1 MSANSDSPLSTAGS
15 SSHARF
21 PFAPGGVATDRQA
34 TVLSAPRGDG
44 GSSISLGPATG
55 DEASPPAAPTAT
67 SIKLFPS
74 QRMELS
80 EDAAAGQ
87 TLGHFTI
94 RRRIGSG
101 GMGTVFL
108 ADDEKLQRQVALKV
122 LSPEQTADP
131 ASVQRF
137 INEARAAARL
147 DHDHVARVF
156 FYGDDQ
162 GLHYIAYEYVQG
174 GNLRELIR
182 ARGRLE
188 PAEVVAYA
196 VQLAAALC
204 HTSACGVVHRD
215 IKPSNII
222 VTQQGKAKLVDL
234 GLARKE
240 SLEESAQL
248 TVAGTTLGTFDY
260 ISPEQAK
267 DPRNVD
273 VRSDIYSL
281 GCTLYHA
288 LTGEAPYPDGTVLQ
302 RLLDHQE
309 KEPPDPAVKNRRV
322 SPALS
327 AVVRKMMAADQRRRY
342 PSAEALL
349 HDLLLIAS
357 AMGLRT
363 LPDGQSALA
372 SLLNAPRG
380 SWWTQNASWVVT
392 AMALV
397 LVAGVWQAFPQW
409 ISPSASGS
417 LAPSSGSG
425 SPTAQSELSP
435 PNDGSVASRFL
446 PSPTLTTTDMPTAS
460 SSSRL
465 PGVANPNQGTRA
477 PLSGNPADPA
487 STTSDGTTIHPMPLA
502 INAETPQQFT
512 LDGGRADLR
521 MPPVVPGDGRTP
533 AAPTSGA
540 AVANAATPGSL
551 VPPSTASAIP
561 SALVPE
567 SGRSESGGTPPG
579 LKTGATIVGAEAVAA
594 IPANLGGAAPGTT
607 QLPVVVGPFV
617 VVGNPQSYPTLEA
630 ACAEVRDGGVIELH
644 FDGRRPEAER
654 PLRLVSKR
662 ITIQAARGHRPVL
675 WFAPKEGVAD
685 PLQSRMITVSG
696 STGSLSI
703 ANVALEL
710 QLKPLP
716 GVDLWSLFRLERPER
731 LRLENTHVTV
741 SNPSHAAATV
751 IECASPP
758 PAFVKMGAMKDGQPV
773 VATEILVE
781 RSVIRG
787 EATGIRVRDAAPL
800 NCDFRQSFFA
810 LGEWLLNSELAPD
823 VMSPMMD
830 ISLSLTDNTCL
841 LGQGLLRSVNE
852 DDISGR
858 QAKMKVS
865 ARSSLFSCAP
875 GVGLIEQQFAQQTA
889 DFRQSLQWSGDR
901 NHFDNVET
909 MWLVR
914 FNAPPSEDRWDFDV
928 WRSFWNTGE
937 AGSRHNQPIGWM
949 SETRG
954 QAWSKI
960 SPQGI
965 WLNLQQ
971 QAVDAGAQQDQPKS
985 GVSWDLLPAEPS
997 PSASRNPASP

>member
-1 MSANSDSPLSTAGS
+1 M
-15 SSHARF
+15 
-21 PFAPGGVATDRQA
+21 
-34 TVLSAPRGDG
+34 
-44 GSSISLGPATG
+44 
-55 DEASPPAAPTAT
+55 
-67 SIKLFPS
+67 KLFPG
-74 QRMELS
+74 QRMDQPD
-80 EDAAAGQ
+80 DAVEGQ
-87 TLGHFTI
+87 SLGHFLI
-94 RRRIGSG
+94 RRRIGAG

-122 LSPEQTADP
+122 LSPQQTADP

-137 INEARAAARL
+137 VNEARAAARL

-182 ARGRLE
+182 SRGRLE

-222 VTQQGKAKLVDL
+222 ITQQGKAKLVDL

-302 RLLDHQE
+302 RLLDHQD
-309 KEPPDPAVKNRRV
+309 KEPPDPALKNRRV

-349 HDLLLIAS
+349 HDLMLIAS

-363 LPDGQSALA
+363 LPEGQTAL
-372 SLLNAPRG
+372 SHLFSTQG
-380 SWWTQNASWVVT
+380 GGWWSQNASWIVT
-392 AMALV
+392 AAALI
-397 LVAGVWQAFPQW
+397 LVAGVWHAFPQL
-409 ISPSASGS
+409 ISPATSGTQLATARTGSAA
-417 LAPSSGSG
+417 APSEL
-425 SPTAQSELSP
+425 PTPQ
-435 PNDGSVASRFL
+435 GFL
-446 PSPTLTTTDMPTAS
+446 PD
-460 SSSRL
+460 SRL
-465 PGVANPNQGTRA
+465 PADPLTHRSGVAADLPAVSSELTGNAFPNANGGA
-477 PLSGNPADPA
+477 SPPANANSGVVDQ
-487 STTSDGTTIHPMPLA
+487 TSIQPMPLKMNPEPQAEPTTIITSTDPRVRSEVVPDIRSPVSIPQRAVVGPSATPNSVIPLPAESPKVATPVPDPTRTPAAAASA
-502 INAETPQQFT
+502 IAKNGGTPLGVDPVGPNPPALASAT
-512 LDGGRADLR
+512 TGTSAV
-521 MPPVVPGDGRTP
+521 PVVPG
-533 AAPTSGA
+533 
-540 AVANAATPGSL
+540 
-551 VPPSTASAIP
+551 
-561 SALVPE
+561 
-567 SGRSESGGTPPG
+567 
-579 LKTGATIVGAEAVAA
+579 
-594 IPANLGGAAPGTT
+594 
-607 QLPVVVGPFV
+607 PFV
-617 VVGNPQSYPTLEA
+617 VTGSSQSYATLEG
-630 ACAEVRDGGVIELH
+630 ACAEIRDQGVVELH

-654 PLRLVSKR
+654 PFRLVNKR
-662 ITIQAARGHRPVL
+662 ITIQAARGHKPVL
-675 WFAPKEGVAD
+675 WFAPKDGVAD

-696 STGSLSI
+696 GSLSI
-703 ANVALEL
+703 LSVALEL
-710 QLKPLP
+710 QLRALP
-716 GVDLWSLFRLERPER
+716 GVDLWALFRLERSER
-731 LRLENTHVTV
+731 LRLENAHVTI
-741 SNPSHAAATV
+741 SNPSHAAAVV

-758 PAFVKMGAMKDGQPV
+758 PAFVKMGAMKDGQPI

-781 RSVIRG
+781 RSVLRG
-787 EATGIRVRDAAPL
+787 EATGIRLRDAVPF

-810 LGEWLLNSELAPD
+810 LGEWLLNSELAPE
-823 VMSPMMD
+823 VMLPMMD
-830 ISLSLTDNTCL
+830 VSLSLTDNTCL
-841 LGQGLLRSVNE
+841 LGQGLLRSVGG
-852 DDISGR
+852 DDISGPL
-858 QAKMKVS
+858 AKTKVS
-865 ARSSLFSCAP
+865 ARSSMFSCGP
-875 GVGLIEQQFAQQTA
+875 GVGLIEQQFPQQTA

-901 NHFDNVET
+901 NHFDAVET

-914 FNAPPSEDRWDFDV
+914 FNSPPSEDRWDFEV

-937 AGSRHNQPIGWM
+937 AGSLHNQPIAWLN
-949 SETRG
+949 EWRG
-954 QAWSKI
+954 QGWSKV
-960 SPQGI
+960 SPQAI

-971 QAVDAGAQQDQPKS
+971 QAVDAGTPFDQPKS
-985 GVSWDLLPAEPS
+985 GVNWDLLPAEPAQATPRTVS
-997 PSASRNPASP
+997 MP

>member
-1 MSANSDSPLSTAGS
+1 MSASSDSPLSTAGS

-21 PFAPGGVATDRQA
+21 PFAAGGVVTDRQA
-34 TVLSAPRGDG
+34 TVLSAPRSEG
-44 GSSISLGPATG
+44 GSSISPGPAAG
-55 DEASPPAAPTAT
+55 EEASPSAAPTPT

-80 EDAAAGQ
+80 EDAVAGQ

-309 KEPPDPAVKNRRV
+309 KDPPDPAVKNRRV

-372 SLLNAPRG
+372 SLLKAPRG

-392 AMALV
+392 ATALV

-409 ISPSASGS
+409 MSPSASGS
-417 LAPSSGSG
+417 LAPSSAS
-425 SPTAQSELSP
+425 AQSELTARD
-435 PNDGSVASRFL
+435 DGPVASRIL
-446 PSPTLTTTDMPTAS
+446 PNPMLTASELPTAS
-460 SSSRL
+460 STSEPSRVVNTNL
-465 PGVANPNQGTRA
+465 GTGA
-477 PLSGNPADPA
+477 HPSGTPPVPA
-487 STTSDGTTIHPMPLA
+487 SATNDVTTIQPMPLA
-502 INAETPQQFT
+502 MSGVKPEQPT
-512 LDGGRADLR
+512 LGVVRPDLR
-521 MPPVVPGDGRTP
+521 MPPGTSGDGRTP
-533 AAPTSGA
+533 LAPTNGA
-540 AVANAATPGSL
+540 TVANIA
-551 VPPSTASAIP
+551 VPAPFVVASTASP
-561 SALVPE
+561 SSSVPVPDT
-567 SGRSESGGTPPG
+567 GRTEAGGTQQG
-579 LKTGATIVGAEAVAA
+579 LKSGATVAGPEAVAA
-594 IPANLGGAAPGTT
+594 IPPNLAGTAPGTA
-607 QLPVVVGPFV
+607 QLPAIVGPFV

-662 ITIQAARGHRPVL
+662 ITIQAARGYRPVL
-675 WFAPKEGVAD
+675 WFAPKDGVAD

-696 STGSLSI
+696 STASLSI

-710 QLKPLP
+710 QLRPLP

-731 LRLENTHVTV
+731 LRLENAHVTV

-787 EATGIRVRDAAPL
+787 EATGIRVRDAAPF

-858 QAKMKVS
+858 QAKLKVS

-875 GVGLIEQQFAQQTA
+875 GAGLIEQQFAQQTA

-914 FNAPPSEDRWDFDV
+914 FNSPPSEDRWDFEV

-937 AGSRHNQPIGWM
+937 AGSRHNQPIAWM

-965 WLNLQQ
+965 WLSLQQ
-971 QAVDAGAQQDQPKS
+971 QAVDAGPLQDQPKS
-985 GVSWDLLPAEPS
+985 GVSWDLLPAEPPPSTSRSTTS
-997 PSASRNPASP
+997 P